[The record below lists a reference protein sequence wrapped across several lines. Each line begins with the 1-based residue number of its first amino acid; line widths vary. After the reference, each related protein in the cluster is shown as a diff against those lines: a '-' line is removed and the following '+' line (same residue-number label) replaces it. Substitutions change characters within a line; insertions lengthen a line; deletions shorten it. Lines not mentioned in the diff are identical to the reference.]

1 MKQSANVEGLPCAVR
16 AISCFVVV
24 LSLIVL
30 SLSAAVVAQELAAT
44 LTGTVSDATG
54 AVVPGAIVIVHND
67 ETGAD
72 VRNVTTSNTG
82 NFNITNVPAG
92 RYTVTVKNQKVSKPL
107 WPRTSS

>member
-1 MKQSANVEGLPCAVR
+1 MKQSANVEGLRCAAR
-16 AISCFVVV
+16 AIPCFFVV

-54 AVVPGAIVIVHND
+54 AVVPGAIVIVHSE

-92 RYTVTVKNQKVSKPL
+92 RFTVTVKKEGFQAFVAK
-107 WPRTSS
+107 